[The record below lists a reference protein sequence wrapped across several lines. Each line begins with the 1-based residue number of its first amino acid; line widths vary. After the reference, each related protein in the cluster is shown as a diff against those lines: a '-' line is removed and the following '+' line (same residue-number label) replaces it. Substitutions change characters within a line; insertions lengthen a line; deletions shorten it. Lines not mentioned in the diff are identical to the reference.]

1 MVGLKYVFETAMK
14 YLSVFLFYL
23 SFFIWKNKAPTLQII
38 CVASLLRSGFSFWAR
53 VGWDSPDGR
62 GGRLTRELIL
72 VL

>member
-14 YLSVFLFYL
+14 YLSVF
-23 SFFIWKNKAPTLQII
+23 FFIWKNKAPTLQII